1 MKQPRIH
8 VISPTEEVNDR
19 TLDLDLVPTLE
30 LVRLINAEDRTV
42 PGAVAAV
49 LPRIADLVDVA
60 AARVADG
67 GRVHYFGAGTSG
79 RLGVLDAAE
88 LAPTFGV
95 SDTVVA
101 HQAGGARAFVTAV
114 EDAEDVVDGTD
125 TGDIRSG
132 DVVIGLAA
140 SGRTPYV
147 GAALSAARVLGV
159 PTALVTSNP
168 AAPLAEF
175 ADYVLVADTGPE
187 ALTGS
192 TRLKAG
198 SAQKLILNTFS
209 TALMVR
215 LGHTF
220 GNLMVDLQA
229 TNAKLRGRS
238 LDVLGQATGVPRA
251 EAAAALD
258 ACGDIK
264 TAVVY
269 LLARRPDPARP
280 GDGAGT
286 GSATESETGTDVG
299 SGTGRGVGP
308 SPEQCRTALADA
320 GGYVRRALT
329 ALAAAPSG
337 RPAPPA
343 PPPADR
349 R

>member
-8 VISPTEEVNDR
+8 VISPTEEVNDH
-19 TLDLDLVPTLE
+19 TLDLDIVPTIE
-30 LVRLINAEDRTV
+30 LVRLINAEDRRV
-42 PGAVAAV
+42 PGAVAAL
-49 LPRIADLVDVA
+49 LPAIADLVDIA

-88 LAPTFGV
+88 LTPTFGV
-95 SDTVVA
+95 SGTVVA

-114 EDAEDVVDGTD
+114 EDAEDAADGTD

-147 GAALSAARVLGV
+147 GAALSAARAMGV

-168 AAPLAEF
+168 AAPLAEL
-175 ADYVLVADTGPE
+175 ADHVLVADTGPE

-198 SAQKLILNTFS
+198 SAQKLVLNTFS

-215 LGHTF
+215 LGHTY

-238 LDVLGQATGVPRA
+238 LVVLAQATGA
-251 EAAAALD
+251 DQEEAAAALD

-269 LLARRPDPARP
+269 LLARQADPARP
-280 GDGAGT
+280 GAGR
-286 GSATESETGTDVG
+286 G
-299 SGTGRGVGP
+299 SGPGSGP
-308 SPEQCRTALADA
+308 GPEQCRAALAEA
-320 GGYVRRALT
+320 RGYVRRAL
-329 ALAAAPSG
+329 ALLAVSAAADSRPTPPSATRG
-337 RPAPPA
+337 
-343 PPPADR
+343 
-349 R
+349 